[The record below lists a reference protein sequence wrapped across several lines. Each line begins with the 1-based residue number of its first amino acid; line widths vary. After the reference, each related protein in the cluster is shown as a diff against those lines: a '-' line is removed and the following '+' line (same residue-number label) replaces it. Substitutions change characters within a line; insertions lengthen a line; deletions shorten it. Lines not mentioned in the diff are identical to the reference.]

1 MPIRRRL
8 AAALR
13 SRVAGP
19 DADRR
24 AAAIWLAP
32 GERRF
37 APTDPI
43 CLVHGHAAM
52 YAGGLRALL
61 LQSLHPLAM
70 AGVGEHSGYRGDP
83 WGRLQRTSEF
93 IAMTTFGPVEGAQ
106 RVLDRINRVHTTVS
120 GTAPD
125 GRPYDATDPH
135 LLRWVHVAEI
145 DSFLVSYQRHAR
157 RPLTPAQADT
167 YVAQAGWAAGELGV
181 PDPPQTVAA
190 LHRQLAAYRPELAM
204 TAGARDAAT
213 FLLREPPLPVAARPG
228 YWLLAAGA
236 VALLPGYARDLLGL
250 RLPGRLDPAVERLLL
265 RPAGRAGTA
274 AVGWALAEPSDPR
287 NAGDP
292 RTTGDPRAAGL
303 SPRSRRRRP
312 RGRTVPGR
320 PAPRPDRP
328 ASPGRRDAAAR

>member
-1 MPIRRRL
+1 MPVRRHL

-13 SRVAGP
+13 DRVAGP
-19 DADRR
+19 DADQR

-43 CLVHGHAAM
+43 CRVHGHAGM

-93 IAMTTFGPVEGAQ
+93 IAMTTFGPAEGAQ
-106 RVLDRINRVHTTVS
+106 RVIDRINRVHTTVS

-157 RPLTPAQADT
+157 TPLTPAEADT
-167 YVAQAGWAAGELGV
+167 YVVQAGWTAEELGV
-181 PDPPQTVAA
+181 PDPPRTVAE
-190 LHRQLAAYRPELAM
+190 LQDQLSAYRPELAVSD
-204 TAGARDAAT
+204 GARDAAA

-228 YWLLAAGA
+228 YWLLAAGG
-236 VALLPGYARDLLGL
+236 VSLLPGYARQLLGL
-250 RLPGRLDPAVERLLL
+250 QLPGVLDPVVDQVVL
-265 RPAGRAGTA
+265 RPAGRLGTA
-274 AVGWALAEPSDPR
+274 AVAWALAEPGDPR
-287 NAGDP
+287 N
-292 RTTGDPRAAGL
+292 
-303 SPRSRRRRP
+303 S
-312 RGRTVPGR
+312 
-320 PAPRPDRP
+320 P
-328 ASPGRRDAAAR
+328 ASSAVSS